1 MQMRSRLLVLVVMML
16 AFPVFVAAE
25 DAAMVVYAEGDGF
38 TILRR
43 SGDAERR
50 TWEDPDFIGV
60 GLADGD
66 TILTDDGTFLEL
78 RMHANDSLVRVSE
91 NTSFEISQGGASGGD
106 TRLAV
111 TYGRV
116 RAIVQRIRGSREFEI
131 RGQTVVA
138 GVRGTDFGV
147 SVLLTPI
154 GEIEDKVFV
163 VEGEVTVQLGAAG
176 PSSDNEDADEQ
187 METSDREGTA
197 SATEAVV
204 VSSGYQVAVGSSRDP
219 IVVEPIDPPT
229 EATIERT
236 SFRSPLQTE
245 PVPPPA
251 PPPEPRPEPPAPA
264 PEITPQPPEASP
276 GGPNRTGAEAVQT
289 TGARRSVG
297 FRVQSGG
304 GFVAAGGP
312 DVHLFDRFFR
322 VGLIAGGTLT
332 GVGLAPAAAATV
344 AIEPRFG
351 RLVSSLGVSAFAT
364 SALNG
369 ISFTTVSTAV
379 GATVGIGLEF
389 DRFIDSLVFDNT
401 FYLNLYPNAGPPL
414 VYVPALGLR
423 L

>member
-1 MQMRSRLLVLVVMML
+1 MQTRSRWLLLVVLIL
-16 AFPVFVAAE
+16 AFPVLVAAE
-25 DAAMVVYAEGDGF
+25 DAATVVYAEGDGF
-38 TILRR
+38 TIIRR

-50 TWEDPDFIGV
+50 TYADPDFIGV

-78 RMHANDSLVRVSE
+78 RMYPNNSVVRVSE
-91 NTSFEISQGGASGGD
+91 NTSFEISQGGADGGD
-106 TRLAV
+106 TLLAV

-116 RAIVQRIRGSREFEI
+116 RAIVQRIRGSRDFEI

-163 VEGEVTVQLGAAG
+163 VEGEVTVQLEAPDPSPDSDDSDEQTETSDPRGGA
-176 PSSDNEDADEQ
+176 SDNEAVLV
-187 METSDREGTA
+187 
-197 SATEAVV
+197 SA
-204 VSSGYQVAVGSSRDP
+204 GYQVAVGSSRNP

-236 SFRSPLQTE
+236 FFRSPLPTE
-245 PVPPPA
+245 PA
-251 PPPEPRPEPPAPA
+251 PPREQRPEPPAPA
-264 PEITPQPPEASP
+264 PEITPQPPEAAP
-276 GGPNRTGAEAVQT
+276 EGPDPTDADAVQAPGT
-289 TGARRSVG
+289 PRSVV
-297 FRVQSGG
+297 FRLQSGG

-312 DVHLFDRFFR
+312 DVRLFDRFFR
-322 VGLIAGGTLT
+322 IGLIAGGTLT
-332 GVGLAPAAAATV
+332 GAGLAPAAAATV

-351 RLVSSLGVSAFAT
+351 RLITSLGVSAFAT
-364 SALNG
+364 SALDAT
-369 ISFTTVSTAV
+369 SWTTVSTAV

-389 DRFIDSLVFDNT
+389 DRFIDSLFFDNT
-401 FYLNLYPNAGPPL
+401 LYLNVYPNAGPPL
-414 VYVPALGLR
+414 VYMPALGLR